1 VSDIT
6 LQTLPLPLQSILE
19 WVAFT
24 IFLCCTL
31 GYERYHMRRT
41 RRDPASTHHGRLLA
55 RQVGWITAMVTRDQ
69 PILFIQTFRNL
80 GRQTVFFG
88 SLTLLA
94 LGGAF
99 GLLLSGER
107 LRTLCQITYLFGHPS
122 PVLAQLK
129 LLFLVAVL
137 ATAFLQFVWA
147 ARAIIAAHIFTDS
160 DLAEC
165 ELRIAGLV
173 RYLGD
178 FQLDFRRG
186 LRTAYYAVCL
196 LIWPFS
202 VEAFIVA
209 TVVLTVMVAR
219 YDLQTEG

>member
-1 VSDIT
+1 MTDST
-6 LQTLPLPLQSILE
+6 LQTLPLETILE
-19 WVAFT
+19 WTAFA
-24 IFLCCTL
+24 IFLCCSL
-31 GYERYHMRRT
+31 GYEWYHMRRT
-41 RRDPASTHHGRLLA
+41 RLAPESTHHGRQLA
-55 RQVGWITAMVTRDQ
+55 RQVGWITAMVARDQ

-107 LRTLCQITYLFGHPS
+107 LQTLCQITYLFGHPS

-160 DLAEC
+160 DIAKSDI
-165 ELRIAGLV
+165 RITGLV
-173 RYLGD
+173 RYLSD

-202 VEAFIVA
+202 VETFIVA
-209 TVVLTVMVAR
+209 TLILTVMMAR
-219 YDLQTEG
+219 YDLHR

>member
-1 VSDIT
+1 VTDIAPD
-6 LQTLPLPLQSILE
+6 TLPLRALLE
-19 WVAFT
+19 WLAFAL
-24 IFLCCTL
+24 FLASWI
-31 GYERYHMRRT
+31 GYERYHVRRT
-41 RRDPASTHHGRLLA
+41 RLAPDSTRHGRLLA
-55 RQVGWITAMVTRDQ
+55 RQVGWIDAMVARDQ

-80 GRQTVFFG
+80 GRQTIFLG

-107 LRTLCQITYLFGHPS
+107 LRTLCQITCIFGHPS
-122 PVLAQLK
+122 PMLAQLK

-137 ATAFLQFVWA
+137 ALTFLEFVWA
-147 ARAIIAAHIFTDS
+147 MRALIAAHLFTDGDAAER
-160 DLAEC
+160 DL
-165 ELRIAGLV
+165 RTAGLM
-173 RYLGD
+173 RYLAD

-196 LIWPFS
+196 LLWPFS

-209 TVVLTVMVAR
+209 TVILTVMVAR
-219 YDLQTEG
+219 YDLRT

>member
-1 VSDIT
+1 MSHIT
-6 LQTLPLPLQSILE
+6 LQTLPLQAVLE
-19 WVAFT
+19 WIAFA
-24 IFLCCTL
+24 IFLGCSL
-31 GYERYHMRRT
+31 GYEWYHMRRT
-41 RRDPASTHHGRLLA
+41 RLAPESTRYGRLMERRA
-55 RQVGWITAMVTRDQ
+55 AWIAAMVARDQ

-107 LRTLCQITYLFGHPS
+107 FRTLCQITYLFGHPS

-129 LLFLVAVL
+129 LLLLVALL
-137 ATAFLQFVWA
+137 AIAFLDFVWA

-160 DLAEC
+160 DIAESD
-165 ELRIAGLV
+165 LRVSGLV
-173 RYLGD
+173 RYIGD
-178 FQLDFRRG
+178 FYLDFRRG

-202 VEAFIVA
+202 VETFILVTVA
-209 TVVLTVMVAR
+209 LTVLMAR
-219 YDLQTEG
+219 YDLRRAR

>member
-1 VSDIT
+1 VTDIAPD
-6 LQTLPLPLQSILE
+6 TLPLRALLE
-19 WVAFT
+19 WLAFAL
-24 IFLCCTL
+24 FLACWL
-31 GYERYHMRRT
+31 GYERLHSRRT
-41 RRDPASTHHGRLLA
+41 RRDPASTRHGRLLG
-55 RQVGWITAMVTRDQ
+55 RQREWIAAMVAREQ

-80 GRQTVFFG
+80 GRQTIFFG

-107 LRTLCQITYLFGHPS
+107 MRTLCQITCIFGHPS
-122 PVLAQLK
+122 PMLAQLK

-137 ATAFLQFVWA
+137 ALTFLDFVWA
-147 ARAIIAAHIFTDS
+147 ARALIAAHIFTDG
-160 DLAEC
+160 DPTER
-165 ELRIAGLV
+165 ELRAAGLSH
-173 RYLGD
+173 YLAD

-202 VEAFIVA
+202 VETFLVA
-209 TVVLTVMVAR
+209 TLVLTVLVAR
-219 YDLQTEG
+219 YDLRPEG